1 MFLLPYWSFNLVS
14 VKKAYSIKKSVT
26 SIQEEIM
33 TNGPVQAAF
42 SVYADFLSYSSG
54 TLVRIVKHELSRFL
68 FVVLRPS
75 FAKCI
80 LVFIP

>member
-1 MFLLPYWSFNLVS
+1 MLYWNFNLVS

-42 SVYADFLSYSSG
+42 SVYSDFLSYSSG
-54 TLVRIVKHELSRFL
+54 TLVRIVKPELSRLF

-75 FAKCI
+75 FANSI
-80 LVFIP
+80 LVFIQ

>member
-1 MFLLPYWSFNLVS
+1 MVLLPLPNWNFNLVS

-54 TLVRIVKHELSRFL
+54 KLVRIVKHELSRF
-68 FVVLRPS
+68 
-75 FAKCI
+75 
-80 LVFIP
+80 

>member
-1 MFLLPYWSFNLVS
+1 MPYWNFNLVS

-42 SVYADFLSYSSG
+42 SVYSDFLSYSSG
-54 TLVRIVKHELSRFL
+54 TVVCIVKHEPSRFL
-68 FVVLRPS
+68 FVALRPRV
-75 FAKCI
+75 AKCI